1 MRTSEVGDGLLVIA
15 LCLLEGLLSLFVFVL
30 QVVLKF
36 LRSVQVLHALRSNAL
51 LCFVTVG
58 LIWAAN
64 GKIRL
69 ERWRRAPQHRYTK
82 SLHLMACRKY
92 STACWYKRRASSQF
106 FALSS
111 SVALVTRSMAF
122 WRTCKVKGQITN
134 THIAGE
140 ATKRQ
145 QQFFTN

>member
-58 LIWAAN
+58 LI
-64 GKIRL
+64 
-69 ERWRRAPQHRYTK
+69 
-82 SLHLMACRKY
+82 
-92 STACWYKRRASSQF
+92 
-106 FALSS
+106 
-111 SVALVTRSMAF
+111 
-122 WRTCKVKGQITN
+122 
-134 THIAGE
+134 
-140 ATKRQ
+140 
-145 QQFFTN
+145 